1 MKIVK
6 SPLIIERVV
15 VLNSEFKTIFA
26 PPGNALNPD
35 FESYPVDLDY
45 SVKKTSNNS
54 YRVFIKSAVNTSTEN
69 QMLGYSIFTEMMLEF
84 SFNSSHKLTETEM
97 KNYIFHS
104 GLVMGINNIRN
115 YIQSGTSQMIFG
127 HYLLPSIDLGELR
140 KEKNKKTKTN

>member
-15 VLNSEFKTIFA
+15 VLNSEYKTIFA
-26 PPGNALNPD
+26 PPGNTLNPD
-35 FESYPVDLDY
+35 FENYPVDIDY

-115 YIQSGTSQMIFG
+115 YIKLATSQMIFG

-140 KEKNKKTKTN
+140 KEKNRKTKKS